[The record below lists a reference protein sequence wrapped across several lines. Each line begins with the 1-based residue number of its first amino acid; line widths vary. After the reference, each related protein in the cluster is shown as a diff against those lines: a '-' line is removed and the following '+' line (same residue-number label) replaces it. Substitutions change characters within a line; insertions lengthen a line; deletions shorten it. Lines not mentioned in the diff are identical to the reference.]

1 MPEELMFA
9 TRHEFREWLMK
20 NAATSGAVW
29 LVFGKAGG
37 PKTLSYQE
45 ALEEALCF
53 GWVDSLMKSID
64 NTRYLRYLSPRRKGS
79 KWSETNKT
87 LVASLE
93 ARGLMTHQGRA
104 RVEEA
109 KKNGQWD
116 APPPQQITD
125 EQVASLTKALEGY
138 EPAYTNYLAM
148 SPSVK
153 RTYTGL
159 YFSAKS
165 EQTRLKYLDK
175 IIDRLNKNLKP
186 M

>member
-1 MPEELMFA
+1 MAEELLFE
-9 TRHEFREWLMK
+9 TRAEFREWLAE
-20 NAATSGAVW
+20 NAAASGGVW
-29 LVFGKAGG
+29 LVFGKTGG

-64 NTRYLRYLSPRRKGS
+64 GTRYLRYLSPRRKGS
-79 KWSETNKT
+79 KWSEANKA
-87 LVASLE
+87 LAVSLE
-93 ARGLMTHQGRA
+93 ERGLMTELGRA
-104 RVEEA
+104 KIEEA

-116 APPPQQITD
+116 APPPAKIAD
-125 EQVASLTKALEGY
+125 EQVGMLTQALEGG
-138 EPAYTNYLAM
+138 EPAYTNFLAM
-148 SPSVK
+148 PPSVK

-159 YFSAKS
+159 YLSAKT
-165 EQTRLKYLDK
+165 EQTRQKYLNK